1 MRQITKNAL
10 IICAITLFISCN
22 SGYQKENGKWVWIS
36 YDEAVGK
43 RVSQIDEHDF
53 ESFEILDNEYY
64 AKDKNSVFHIRSKI
78 ENADPNSF
86 ELIGNGYSK
95 DKNRVFLDDEMVIFA
110 NPKSFQLLE
119 FPYSKDDSYVFCGTL
134 PLNLEISEVKEFQ
147 VTNTGE
153 LMSGTKSSVLLSHFV
168 EFNPEY
174 KWVDTLKINGIIVG
188 EWATGETK
196 NKKFKGFKEIKE

>member
-1 MRQITKNAL
+1 M
-10 IICAITLFISCN
+10 
-22 SGYQKENGKWVWIS
+22 
-36 YDEAVGK
+36 
-43 RVSQIDEHDF
+43 SQIDEHDF
-53 ESFEILDNEYY
+53 ESFEILNNEYY

-95 DKNRVFLDDEMVIFA
+95 DKNRVFLDDKMVIFA

-119 FPYSKDDSYVFCGTL
+119 FPYSKDDSHVFCGTM
-134 PLNLEISEVKEFQ
+134 PLNLEITEVKEFQ
-147 VTNTGE
+147 VTNTDE
-153 LMSGTKSSVLLSHFV
+153 LMSGTKSSVLLSHFM

-174 KWVDTLKINGIIVG
+174 KWLNTLKIDGIIVG

-196 NKKFKGFKEIKE
+196 NKKFKGFKEVKE